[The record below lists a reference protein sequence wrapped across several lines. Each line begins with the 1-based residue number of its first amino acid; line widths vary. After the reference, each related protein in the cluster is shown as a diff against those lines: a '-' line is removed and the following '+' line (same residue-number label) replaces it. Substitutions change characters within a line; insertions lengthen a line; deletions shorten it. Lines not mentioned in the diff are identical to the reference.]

1 MIDNSMFM
9 HPATWFIVAAFLAP
23 VLDKARLIKPV
34 FLMVPLA
41 ALGVIYLQKDS
52 GVFGQVSW
60 LGFDL
65 VFGRMDKLSFVFLHV
80 FVIMAFIGALY
91 GLKVKEAG
99 QKAAGFFYVAGALG
113 TTLAGDYLTVFI
125 FWELM
130 AFSSVF
136 LVWYSPRPRAMGAG
150 FRYLLIHTIGGLVLL
165 GGILLRYKTT
175 GSLAFDQ
182 LEPASAGL
190 AEYLI
195 LIGFILNAAV
205 PPLHAWL
212 ADAYPEATVTGAV
225 FMCAFTTKTA
235 VYVLAR
241 AFPGFG
247 VLTILGAVMTLYGVF
262 YAVIENDARRI
273 LAYHI
278 ISQVGYMVCAV
289 GIGTQL
295 AINGACAHAYAHI
308 LYKALLFMGA
318 GAVLEMTGRSK
329 LSELGGLYRYM
340 PWAFFFTL
348 IGGISI
354 SGFPLTSGFISK
366 SMIIAAA
373 GENHQPVI
381 MLMLTLAAVGT
392 FLSVGIKLPYF
403 IWFGPDK
410 SYESDKCP
418 VPREAGWNM
427 NLAMAIAAFLCL
439 FLGMGP
445 GYHALYA
452 LLPYE
457 VNYHP
462 YTAYHLSETFQILA
476 LTGLG
481 FYLFIKRLKPKD
493 KLALDLDWF
502 YRKGTPL
509 FMAGVKRWLGGLDNI
524 LNNVYKTVGIRMTNA
539 LAKGVTRFDV
549 DGIDWA
555 IDGSAKSV
563 LAGGDQLRH
572 VQTGKIQHY
581 IATAVIFLFAVII
594 LAIMFN
600 TGA

>member
-1 MIDNSMFM
+1 MIDNSIFM
-9 HPATWFIVAAFLAP
+9 HPATWFIVAAILAP
-23 VLDKARLIKPV
+23 ALNKAKLIKPV
-34 FLMVPLA
+34 FLGIPLA
-41 ALGVIYLQKDS
+41 ALLVIYAQKDA
-52 GVFGQVSW
+52 GLFGQATW

-80 FVIMAFIGALY
+80 FTIMAFIGALY
-91 GLKVKEAG
+91 GLKVKGAG
-99 QKAAGFFYVAGALG
+99 QKAAGFLYVAGALG
-113 TTLAGDYLTVFI
+113 TTLAGDYLTVFV

-136 LVWYSPRPRAMGAG
+136 LVWYSPRPKAQGAG
-150 FRYLLIHTIGGLVLL
+150 FRYLLIHTLGGLVLL
-165 GGILLRYKTT
+165 GGILLRYKMT
-175 GSLAFDQ
+175 GSLAFDR
-182 LEPASAGL
+182 LDPATAGL

-195 LIGFILNAAV
+195 MIGFLLNAAV

-247 VLTILGAVMTLYGVF
+247 TLTILGAVMTLYGVF

-278 ISQVGYMVCAV
+278 VSQVGYMVCAV
-289 GIGTQL
+289 GIGTEL
-295 AINGACAHAYAHI
+295 AINGAAAHAYAHI
-308 LYKALLFMGA
+308 LYKALLFMGV
-318 GAVLEMTGRSK
+318 GAVLQMTGRSK

-340 PWAFFFTL
+340 PWAFFFTF

-354 SGFPLTSGFISK
+354 SGFPFTSGFISK

-381 MLMLTLAAVGT
+381 MAMLTLAAVGT

-410 SYESDKCP
+410 NYESDKTYTP
-418 VPREAGWNM
+418 APKEASWNM

-457 VNYHP
+457 VSYHP

-476 LTGLG
+476 CTGLG

-509 FMAGVKRWLGGLDNI
+509 FMKGVKRWLAGLDQMS
-524 LNNVYKTVGIRMTNA
+524 NNVWKSVGIRMTNA
-539 LAKGVTRFDV
+539 LAKAFSKFDV

-563 LAGGDQLRH
+563 VAGGDQLRH
-572 VQTGKIQHY
+572 IQTGKIQHY
-581 IATAVIFLFAVII
+581 IGGAVILLFAVII
-594 LAIMFN
+594 IAVML
-600 TGA
+600 

>member
-1 MIDNSMFM
+1 MIDSFISLFT
-9 HPATWFIVAAFLAP
+9 HPASVFVAAAVLAP
-23 VLDKARLIKPV
+23 LLKKTKLIRLV
-34 FLMVPLA
+34 FPAVPLV
-41 ALGVIYLQKDS
+41 ALALIYALPNP

-65 VFGRMDKLSFVFLHV
+65 IFGRLDKLSFVFLHV
-80 FVIMAFIGALY
+80 FLIMAFIGAIY
-91 GLKVKEAG
+91 GLKVRQAG
-99 QKAAGFFYVAGALG
+99 QKAAGFLYVAGALG
-113 TTLAGDYLTVFI
+113 TTLAGDYLTVFV

-136 LVWYSPRPRAMGAG
+136 LIWYSPRPRAQLAG
-150 FRYLLIHTIGGLVLL
+150 FRYLLIHTFGGLLLL
-165 GGILLRYKTT
+165 GGIMLRYQAT
-175 GSLAFDQ
+175 GDLGFERLDPSA
-182 LEPASAGL
+182 AGL

-195 LIGFILNAAV
+195 MAGFILNAAV

-212 ADAYPEATVTGAV
+212 ADAYPEATVSGAV

-247 VLTILGAVMTLYGVF
+247 TLTILGAVMTLYGVF

-289 GIGTQL
+289 GIGTKL

-318 GAVLEMTGRSK
+318 GAVLQMTGRSK
-329 LSELGGLYRYM
+329 LNELGGLYRYM
-340 PWAFFFTL
+340 PWAFFFTC

-403 IWFGPDK
+403 IWFSKEKEYGQDVK
-410 SYESDKCP
+410 
-418 VPREAGWNM
+418 EAGWHM
-427 NLAMAIAAFLCL
+427 NLAMAIAGFFCI
-439 FLGMGP
+439 FLGTGP
-445 GYHALYA
+445 GYKALYA
-452 LLPYE
+452 LLPYATD
-457 VNYHP
+457 YHP
-462 YTAYHLSETFQILA
+462 YTAYHLSETLQLLCF
-476 LTGLG
+476 TGLG
-481 FYLFIKRLKPKD
+481 FYLLRKRATPKD
-493 KLALDLDWF
+493 KVALDIDWF
-502 YRKGTPL
+502 YRKGTPVVISW
-509 FMAGVKRWLGGLDNI
+509 VKKILGRADSWTGSVWKHLGLA
-524 LNNVYKTVGIRMTNA
+524 MTRA
-539 LAKGVTRFDV
+539 LAKGFNRFDRQ
-549 DGIDWA
+549 GIDWV

-563 LAGGDQLRH
+563 LNGADHLRR

-581 IATAVIFLFAVII
+581 IGAGVICLFTVILI
-594 LAIMFN
+594 ALMLK
-600 TGA
+600 TGV